1 MQIPHCVKIPRRRIS
16 RGEVERTRRALLRR
30 GARVIRGA
38 LTLRMIIAN
47 PVEVQEEEIDLTIDA
62 LDLVWRRFGCG
73 PWRMRVVLGWDT
85 MPAVLAA
92 SEMAAD
98 EPGFI
103 TAGLYSSAWTGR
115 RMPALVLD
123 CGRVARVGVWHDR
136 ALSLVETVAH
146 EAMHAVQHAMAK
158 ADGDLWPPIEARL
171 YGERGNVSY
180 DDEGD
185 LLLAF
190 RRRLLCDGAR

>member
-1 MQIPHCVKIPRRRIS
+1 
-16 RGEVERTRRALLRR
+16 
-30 GARVIRGA
+30 
-38 LTLRMIIAN
+38 
-47 PVEVQEEEIDLTIDA
+47 
-62 LDLVWRRFGCG
+62 
-73 PWRMRVVLGWDT
+73 MRVVLGWDI

-171 YGERGNVSY
+171 YGERGDVTY

-185 LLLAF
+185 LQSVAFMCALAESTGGNVRDVYRSTCPSAPESDDIAAWSAMPLAPLCVRMLAF
-190 RRRLLCDGAR
+190 RRRLVCDGAR